1 MCCTSVLLRTD
12 RPFITEQLKGA
23 SSVLLRAEL
32 TGPPDQRAAQLGRE
46 FHRNLTRSIPGRE
59 PMRSSGSTR
68 LPFANKSRSFHLRR
82 STSSS
87 GPIELVVTFSAKGLD
102 STVDVDK
109 NQLHFI

>member
-68 LPFANKSRSFHLRR
+68 LPFANKSRLIP
-82 STSSS
+82 SSA
-87 GPIELVVTFSAKGLD
+87 LNFFLWA
-102 STVDVDK
+102 
-109 NQLHFI
+109 N